1 MSTPKPDNIMQI
13 LCNLLVSLYDV
24 GAFYIYD
31 RNLYSC
37 FTKLILSQFLFI
49 SLFDFV
55 AIAGQNFK
63 KGRKYLLK
71 FK

>member
-1 MSTPKPDNIMQI
+1 MSIPKPDNIMQ
-13 LCNLLVSLYDV
+13 LLRNLLVSLYDV
-24 GAFYIYD
+24 DAFYVYA
-31 RNLYSC
+31 RNLYNY
-37 FTKLILSQFLFI
+37 FTKSILSEFLLI

-63 KGRKYLLK
+63 NGRKYLLK